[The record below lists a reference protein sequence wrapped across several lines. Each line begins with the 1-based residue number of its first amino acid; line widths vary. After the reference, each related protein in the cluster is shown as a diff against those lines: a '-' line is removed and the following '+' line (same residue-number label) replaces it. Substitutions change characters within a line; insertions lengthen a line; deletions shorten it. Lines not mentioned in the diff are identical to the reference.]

1 MLGAMVI
8 GTQAANADTQVDSN
22 HVRVEQGDTVS
33 GIAQKHNVSVDSL
46 VQANHMSNPD
56 MIFVGDTLVLTPN
69 ADNNENVTQTPSDG
83 DSQHMNQPVHMI
95 ENNENTVNNNQPAT
109 TIQQSAPV
117 AQSAPVTN
125 TTTVQQSAPVTQS
138 AKTTTNNSLAGN
150 SMAALRRSIESG
162 GNYNT
167 NTGNGYIGAYQFAP
181 QTIAGIESATGMK
194 WSMDPATQDAFANY
208 YANTRYGSWAN
219 VPTNGGW

>member
-1 MLGAMVI
+1 MAGALLGA
-8 GTQAANADTQVDSN
+8 TTANADTKIDDT
-22 HVRVEQGDTVS
+22 HVRVEAGDTVS
-33 GIAQKHNVSVDSL
+33 SIANKYGTDVSTIASASNLSD
-46 VQANHMSNPD
+46 ANK
-56 MIFVGDTLVLTPN
+56 IFVGDILVLTPE
-69 ADNNENVTQTPSDG
+69 AQQPTTNNVQAPVASQAQPASQATVNTQPV
-83 DSQHMNQPVHMI
+83 QNQPV
-95 ENNENTVNNNQPAT
+95 
-109 TIQQSAPV
+109 QSQA
-117 AQSAPVTN
+117 S
-125 TTTVQQSAPVTQS
+125 VQQSTTPVQS
-138 AKTTTNNSLAGN
+138 QPAKDTTNSSLAGN

-208 YANTRYGSWAN
+208 YANSRYGGWQN

>member
-22 HVRVEQGDTVS
+22 HVRVEQGDTIS

-69 ADNNENVTQTPSDG
+69 ASNSENVTQTPSDG

-95 ENNENTVNNNQPAT
+95 ENNESTVNNNQPAT
-109 TIQQSAPV
+109 NTQQSAPV

-125 TTTVQQSAPVTQS
+125 TTVQQPAPVAQTT
-138 AKTTTNNSLAGN
+138 KVTTNSSLAGN

-167 NTGNGYIGAYQFAP
+167 NTGNGYLGAYQFAP